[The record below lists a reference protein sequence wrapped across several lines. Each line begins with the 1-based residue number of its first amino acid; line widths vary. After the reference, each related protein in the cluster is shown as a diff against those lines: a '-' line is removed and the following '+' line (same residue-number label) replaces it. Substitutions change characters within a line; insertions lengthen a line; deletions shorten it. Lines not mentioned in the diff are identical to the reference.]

1 VNSPAVHERII
12 EEIHS
17 GPTGPQVAAFFD
29 YEALIDQHGIP
40 GDGPERYRGMT
51 ASDAI
56 SIGAKRFTDAIA
68 GMLSHDAWRLV
79 RAHANK
85 EHTVVITGSGSRF
98 DVEPLA
104 SELNVQHV
112 LCNEPTFEDGVIA
125 DDSTQYPLDGL
136 KKAELVRDFA
146 RHNGIDV
153 SASHAYAHNCAD
165 LPLLE
170 TVGHPHPVHPDPD
183 LAAFSQLNGWPILT
197 VSQRRHGNQIMATAR
212 TAAMLGTLAIAGG
225 AGFAAGLGLNSRRT
239 GVDVGTWL
247 FGRLGTL
254 AGDLK
259 VDIIGEEH
267 VWSHRPAVFLAN
279 HQSTLIDVLVTA
291 RILQRGFTIVA
302 KAEAK
307 DMPLVGPLF
316 SLADVAFVDRADTS
330 KAISALQPAVD
341 KLREGTSIAMSP
353 EGTRSLTP
361 RVGTFKKGGFHLAR
375 DAGVPIVPIVI
386 RNAGEI
392 MWRNAKVAQAG
403 TVEVRVHHPL
413 PTTGWAISDIK
424 PWLESMHDLYIDT
437 LDDWPGT
444 AAAARWQS
452 AVTAA
457 DASRY

>member
-1 VNSPAVHERII
+1 MNSPAVHERII
-12 EEIHS
+12 EEIRS
-17 GPTGPQVAAFFD
+17 GPGGPQVAAFFD

-40 GDGPERYRGMT
+40 ADGLARYRGKT
-51 ASDAI
+51 ESDAT
-56 SIGAKRFTDAIA
+56 SIGAQRFAGTIA
-68 GMLSHDAWRLV
+68 GHLPHDVWRLV

-85 EHTVVITGSGSRF
+85 EHTVVVTGSAERF
-98 DVEPLA
+98 DIAPLA
-104 SELNVQHV
+104 SELNVPHV
-112 LCNEPTFEDGVIA
+112 LCDEPTFEDGVIA
-125 DDSTQYPLDGL
+125 DDSTQYPFDGL
-136 KKAELVRDFA
+136 GKAELVRVFA
-146 RHNGIDV
+146 RHNGVDL

-165 LPLLE
+165 MPLLE
-170 TVGHPHPVHPDPD
+170 TVGHPHPVDPDPD
-183 LAAFSQLNGWPILT
+183 LAAFSQLNGWPIIT
-197 VSQRRHGNQIMATAR
+197 AFNRRHGNQIVAAAR
-212 TAAMLGTLAIAGG
+212 TAAMLGSLAIAGG
-225 AGFAAGLGLNSRRT
+225 AGFAAGLGFNSRRN

-254 AGDLK
+254 VGDLK
-259 VDIIGEEH
+259 VQIIGEEH

-302 KAEAK
+302 KAEAR

-316 SLADVAFVDRADTS
+316 SLADVAFVDRAHTS

-361 RVGTFKKGGFHLAR
+361 RIGTFKKGGFHLAR

-392 MWRNAKVAQAG
+392 MWRNAKVAQSG
-403 TVEVRVHHPL
+403 TVQVRVHHPL
-413 PTTGWAISDIK
+413 PTTGWALGDIK
-424 PWLESMHDLYIDT
+424 PWLESMHDLFVDT

-444 AAAARWQS
+444 AAAERWQS
-452 AVTAA
+452 AVAAA
-457 DASRY
+457 DPSRY